1 MGLKLKNVARGNL
14 AAPLSTGDTMVR
26 LRTGQGA
33 LFPQPTEAGDW
44 FPLVLAN
51 EDGAIEITKA
61 TTRIGD
67 TVLVERGQEG
77 TKQIEAVAG
86 DPVYLALT
94 VAALQEL
101 LGAAGPLA
109 ITISDTDVTA

>member
-1 MGLKLKNVARGNL
+1 MGLKLENIARGNL

-26 LRTGQGA
+26 LRAGQGA
-33 LFPQPTEAGDW
+33 RFPELVEEGDW

-67 TVLVERGQEG
+67 TILVERGQEG
-77 TKQIEAVAG
+77 TAQIEAVAG

-94 VAALQEL
+94 VAALQSV
-101 LGAAGPLA
+101 LGSAGPLA
-109 ITISDTDVTA
+109 ITISDATA